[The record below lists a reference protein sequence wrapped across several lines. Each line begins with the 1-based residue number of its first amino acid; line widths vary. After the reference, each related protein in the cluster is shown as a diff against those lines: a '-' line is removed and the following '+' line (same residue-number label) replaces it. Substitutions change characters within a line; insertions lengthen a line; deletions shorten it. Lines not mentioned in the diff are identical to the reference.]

1 MGECRHIIAHWTTA
15 AEREQLL
22 DGVDY
27 ARHIG
32 DLTALPLLL
41 LRLTQP
47 CDARDGDL
55 AVDPNAALGRL
66 RELAAQLRAHHPEP
80 DSGAEGPDRR
90 EPKAAVARELADVFT
105 GLDTWLTHRGYPP
118 RGWAAP

>member
-22 DGVDY
+22 DGIDY

-32 DLTALPLLL
+32 NLTALPLLL

-47 CDARDGDL
+47 CDARDGNL
-55 AVDPNAALGRL
+55 AVDPNAALARL
-66 RELAAQLRAHHPEP
+66 RELAAQLLTHRPASDP
-80 DSGAEGPDRR
+80 GADGSDRD
-90 EPKAAVARELADVFT
+90 PNVAVARELADVFT